1 MRINNSHTLPRTS
14 LSSRKI
20 SLQTENHTVTKES
33 QRPGIPGIETGHAQV
48 INLTGLAEEH
58 LQPLQALA
66 EKEQLVIS
74 FRPVEQVATGLISA
88 GYPTKNFSIKGKSSN
103 WGPMAGFIP
112 VDQFYSKLCGQKHK
126 TEIMN
131 KKVAQCIEQGHAGTQ
146 HLRLS
151 ESRINKLVTMGLL
164 TRHQPDAQGHI
175 TLDAVSPHGHH
186 HPFTAKP
193 EPDGQFLIYNTKKDN
208 TKKEMPVMVLSAP
221 DVNMPLTADYDLMI
235 VAPRT
240 ENFGGQD
247 IAHNPDV
254 SADAFAEKRPYLLR
268 RGSTTEAIHR
278 ELLGR
283 EDPKLGNST
292 PRIAALIPQI
302 NAALNRTKGTE
313 VVHHSMDATNPG
325 SDMQSNF
332 PVTFFLPEPVAGLP
346 PVLLAQDIEGLR
358 FIVHTLE
365 CNGFMVPHNPLWS
378 GDFPSLRR
386 ESFEATRRLFNT
398 L

>member
-1 MRINNSHTLPRTS
+1 MRIVSPHTLPNLHISSRKSNSHT
-14 LSSRKI
+14 
-20 SLQTENHTVTKES
+20 ENNTTGKES
-33 QRPGIPGIETGHAQV
+33 PRPKIPGIETEYAQV

-112 VDQFYSKLCGQKHK
+112 ADQFYSKLCGQKHK

-146 HLRLS
+146 HLTLS
-151 ESRINKLVTMGLL
+151 ESRINELVAMGLL
-164 TRHQPDAQGHI
+164 IRHQPDEKGQI
-175 TLDAVSPHGHH
+175 MLDAKSPHGHH
-186 HPFTAKP
+186 HVFTAKP
-193 EPDGQFLIYNTKKDN
+193 EPGGQFLIYSTKKDS

-240 ENFGGQD
+240 EDFGGQD

-268 RGSTTEAIHR
+268 RGSTTKTIHR
-278 ELLGR
+278 ELLER
-283 EDPKLGNST
+283 EDPRLGNST
-292 PRIAALIPQI
+292 PRITALIPKI
-302 NAALNRTKGTE
+302 NGALNRTKGTE

-325 SDMQSNF
+325 SDMSTNF
-332 PVTFFLPEPVAGLP
+332 PVTFILPEPVAGLP
-346 PVLLAQDIEGLR
+346 MMLLAQDTGGLR
-358 FIVHTLE
+358 FIIHTLE

-378 GDFPSLRR
+378 NDFPSLHR

>member
-1 MRINNSHTLPRTS
+1 MRINSSHTLPRIT
-14 LSSRKI
+14 LSPRKI
-20 SLQTENHTVTKES
+20 YPQAENNTVMKES
-33 QRPGIPGIETGHAQV
+33 SRPGIPGIETEHTQV

-88 GYPTKNFSIKGKSSN
+88 GYPTKDFSIKGKSSN

-151 ESRINKLVTMGLL
+151 ESRINELVATGLL
-164 TRHQPDAQGHI
+164 IRHQPDAQGNI
-175 TLDAVSPHGHH
+175 ILDAVSPHGHH

-193 EPDGQFLIYNTKKDN
+193 EPDGQFLIYNTKK
-208 TKKEMPVMVLSAP
+208 EMPVIVLSAP
-221 DVNMPLTADYDLMI
+221 DINMPLTADYDLMI

-240 ENFGGQD
+240 EDFGGQD
-247 IAHNPDV
+247 IAQNPDV

-268 RGSTTEAIHR
+268 RGSTTETIHR
-278 ELLGR
+278 ELLRR

-292 PRIAALIPQI
+292 PRIAALIQQI
-302 NAALNRTKGTE
+302 NTALNRTKGTE

-325 SDMQSNF
+325 SDMSTNF
-332 PVTFFLPEPVAGLP
+332 PVTFFLPESVAGLP
-346 PVLLAQDIEGLR
+346 QILLAQDIEGLR
-358 FIVHTLE
+358 FIIHTLE

-378 GDFPSLRR
+378 DDFSSLRR

>member
-1 MRINNSHTLPRTS
+1 M
-14 LSSRKI
+14 
-20 SLQTENHTVTKES
+20 
-33 QRPGIPGIETGHAQV
+33 

-58 LQPLQALA
+58 LLPLQKLA

-88 GYPTKNFSIKGKSSN
+88 GYPTKDFSIKGKSSN

-131 KKVAQCIEQGHAGTQ
+131 KKVAECIEQGHAGAQ

-151 ESRINKLVTMGLL
+151 ESRINELVVTGLL
-164 TRHQPDAQGHI
+164 IRHQPDAQGNMM
-175 TLDAVSPHGHH
+175 LDAVSPHGHH
-186 HPFTAKP
+186 HPFTARP
-193 EPDGQFLIYNTKKDN
+193 EPDGQFLIYS
-208 TKKEMPVMVLSAP
+208 TKKEMPIMVLSAP
-221 DVNMPLTADYDLMI
+221 DINMPLTADYDLMI

-240 ENFGGQD
+240 EDFGGQD

-254 SADAFAEKRPYLLR
+254 SADAFAKKRPYLLS
-268 RGSTTEAIHR
+268 RGSSAEIIRR
-278 ELLGR
+278 ELLER
-283 EDPKLGNST
+283 EDPRFGNST
-292 PRIAALIPQI
+292 PRITALIPKI
-302 NAALNRTKGTE
+302 NEALNRTKGTE

-325 SDMQSNF
+325 SDMSTNF

-346 PVLLAQDIEGLR
+346 SILLAQDTEGLR
-358 FIVHTLE
+358 FIIHTLE

-378 GDFPSLRR
+378 DDVPSMRR
-386 ESFEATRRLFNT
+386 DSFEATRRLFNT